1 MPSYEKCKDNTIKK
15 IIKIYEKKKVSK
27 RQGIA
32 IALSIAE
39 KGCKS
44 KLSKADI
51 IKKESKIIN
60 FINNKNNNNNKNS
73 NKNRNKNSNK
83 KHKIKLSLINDYR
96 LICEYYIKNKK
107 YMNVINLQNLFM
119 KKILQMEHK
128 NQLQE
133 GAYKAI
139 MKK

>member
-1 MPSYEKCKDNTIKK
+1 MPSYEKCKINTIKK
-15 IIKIYEKKKVSK
+15 IIKIYEKKKTPR
-27 RQGIA
+27 RQSVAIA
-32 IALSIAE
+32 ISIAE

-51 IKKESKIIN
+51 TKKESKIIN
-60 FINNKNNNNNKNS
+60 FIESKDN
-73 NKNRNKNSNK
+73 
-83 KHKIKLSLINDYR
+83 KIKLSIINDYR

-119 KKILQMEHK
+119 KKILKLDHT
-128 NQLQE
+128 NQLPE
-133 GAYKAI
+133 SAYKTI

>member
-1 MPSYEKCKDNTIKK
+1 MPSYEKCKINTIKK
-15 IIKIYEKKKVSK
+15 IIKIYEKKKISK
-27 RQGIA
+27 KQSVA

-44 KLSKADI
+44 KLSKGDI
-51 IKKESKIIN
+51 IKKETKIIN
-60 FINNKNNNNNKNS
+60 FIDSKDD
-73 NKNRNKNSNK
+73 
-83 KHKIKLSLINDYR
+83 KIKLSIINDYR

-119 KKILQMEHK
+119 KKILKLDHT
-128 NQLQE
+128 NQLPE
-133 GAYKAI
+133 SAYKTI